1 MSNKVKNA
9 QEIDIEKYAQDIL
22 DSWDME
28 TLMSFAYE
36 TLVEILDTTP
46 QDQLVEEYNRFYD
59 PKENNE

>member
-36 TLVEILDTTP
+36 TLVEIINTTP
-46 QDQLVEEYNRFYD
+46 QDQLVEEYNLFHKD
-59 PKENNE
+59 